1 MKKLKAHNSFG
12 SSRIAASV
20 DLNLHNAL
28 IYTQKYSRI
37 SAKDITMSDNFAQTV
52 KQQADIVRIIGDY
65 VKLRKTGAQNYTG
78 LCPFH
83 KEKTGSFSV
92 NANHGYFYCFG
103 CHEKGDVFTF
113 VMKLENISFPEAI
126 RVVATK
132 CGIPLPKREFS
143 SPEEAR
149 DAGLRRQLIDIH
161 EAATQ
166 YFEAHL
172 KSPEA
177 ARAREYLTGRGV
189 TTETIAKFR
198 IGYAPDDFNDM
209 RDRLKP
215 HFSEEAM
222 RASGLFSSKEQA
234 DGTQGQLYTRFRKR
248 ITFPIANEQ
257 GKTIAFT
264 ARALDSD
271 EKSGPKYMNSPETA
285 LYTKG
290 QVLFNLDKAKA
301 DMRTNDFALLVEGQ
315 MDCISVYMAGI
326 RNVLATSGTA
336 FTEMQV
342 RLLSRFTKRVV
353 VNFDPD
359 QAGANAAE
367 KSIALLTEED
377 FEVKVIALDGGL
389 DPDRYVQEHGIQAYM
404 AALRT
409 AKRHSDYLIDRARQ
423 LFPARTADAKVKALN
438 FLLPHIRRMPNRI
451 HRDEF
456 AADAAQ
462 KLGIDSAI
470 MRQELKQAAAQRVES
485 VRSHQQDPASE
496 TERILL
502 QALVLPEGDPAR
514 ILAAEQLSQHPE
526 WYDGL
531 PAAPVLEALSHAPAP
546 TNPLDAAPDQP
557 SRALL
562 ALALQQHDES
572 ANSSASLSMAEQV
585 ENALHTLEHRRLE
598 RRQREIRS
606 LLAEADRRGDHAM
619 LTTLTTEKLQ
629 IDRALRQH

>member
-1 MKKLKAHNSFG
+1 
-12 SSRIAASV
+12 
-20 DLNLHNAL
+20 
-28 IYTQKYSRI
+28 
-37 SAKDITMSDNFAQTV
+37 MSDNFAQTV
-52 KQQADIVRIIGDY
+52 KQQADIVKIIGDY

-126 RVVATK
+126 RTVAAK

-149 DAGLRRQLIDIH
+149 EAGLRRQLIDIH

-166 YFEAHL
+166 YFEAQL

-189 TTETIAKFR
+189 TPETIAKFR

-215 HFSEEAM
+215 HFNEEAM

-234 DGTQGQLYTRFRKR
+234 DGTHGQLYARFRKR

-264 ARALDSD
+264 ARTLDSQD
-271 EKSGPKYMNSPETA
+271 EKGRDVAKYINSPETA

-290 QVLFNLDKAKA
+290 HVLFNLDKAKA
-301 DMRTNDFALLVEGQ
+301 DMRSHDFALLVEGQ
-315 MDCISVYMAGI
+315 MDCISVYMAGVH
-326 RNVLATSGTA
+326 NVLATSGTA

-359 QAGANAAE
+359 TAGANAAE
-367 KSIALLTEED
+367 KSIALLTEEN
-377 FEVKVIALDGGL
+377 FEVKVVALEGGL
-389 DPDRYVQEHGIQAYM
+389 DPDRFVRENGIQAYM

-409 AKRHSDYLIDRARQ
+409 AKRHSDYLVDRARQ
-423 LFPARTADAKVKALN
+423 LFPGRTADAKVKALN

-462 KLGIDSAI
+462 KLGIDSMI
-470 MRQELKQAAAQRVES
+470 LRQEIKQAAAQRVES
-485 VRSHQQDPASE
+485 VRSHTGDPASE
-496 TERILL
+496 NERILL
-502 QALVLPEGDPAR
+502 RALVLPEDDPAR
-514 ILAAEQLSQHPE
+514 ILASDQLSQHPE
-526 WYDGL
+526 WYENL
-531 PAAPVLEALSHAPAP
+531 PAAAVLEALATAPVPA
-546 TNPLDAAPDQP
+546 NPLDAASDPP
-557 SRALL
+557 SRTLL
-562 ALALQQHDES
+562 ALALQHHEDPVE
-572 ANSSASLSMAEQV
+572 ANSRDHPQTMTEQV
-585 ENALHTLEHRRLE
+585 ENALHALESRRLE

-606 LLAEADRRGDHAM
+606 LIAEADRRGDQAI
-619 LTTLTTEKLQ
+619 LTQLTAEKLQ
-629 IDRALRQH
+629 IDRALRQR

>member
-1 MKKLKAHNSFG
+1 
-12 SSRIAASV
+12 
-20 DLNLHNAL
+20 
-28 IYTQKYSRI
+28 
-37 SAKDITMSDNFAQTV
+37 MSDNFAQTV
-52 KQQADIVRIIGDY
+52 KQQADIVKIIGDY

-92 NANHGYFYCFG
+92 NATHGYFYCFG

-113 VMKLENISFPEAI
+113 VMKLENVSFPEAI
-126 RVVATK
+126 RTVAAK
-132 CGIPLPKREFS
+132 CGIALPKREFN

-149 DAGLRRQLIDIH
+149 EAGLRRQLLDIH

-166 YFEAHL
+166 YFEAQL

-189 TTETIAKFR
+189 TAETIAKFR

-215 HFSEEAM
+215 HFNEEVM

-234 DGTQGQLYTRFRKR
+234 DGTQGQLYARFRKR

-301 DMRTNDFALLVEGQ
+301 DMRSHDFALLVEGQ

-326 RNVLATSGTA
+326 HNVLATSGTA

-342 RLLSRFTKRVV
+342 RLLSRFTKKII

-359 QAGANAAE
+359 NAGANAAE

-377 FEVKVIALDGGL
+377 FEVKVVALEGGL
-389 DPDRYVQEHGIQAYM
+389 DPDRFVREQGIQAYM

-409 AKRHSDYLIDRARQ
+409 AKRHSEYLIDRARQ
-423 LFPARTADAKVKALN
+423 LFPGRTADAKVKALN

-462 KLGIDSAI
+462 KLGIDSMI
-470 MRQELKQAAAQRVES
+470 LRQEIKQAAAQRVES
-485 VRSHQQDPASE
+485 VRAHTGVPASE
-496 TERILL
+496 NERILL
-502 QALVLPEGDPAR
+502 RALVLTEDDPAR

-526 WYDGL
+526 WYENL
-531 PAAPVLEALSHAPAP
+531 PAAAVLESLANAPVP
-546 TNPLDAAPDQP
+546 PNPLDAAADPE
-557 SRALL
+557 SRTLL
-562 ALALQQHDES
+562 ALALQHHDDPAEV
-572 ANSSASLSMAEQV
+572 SSRDQPQTMTEQV
-585 ENALHTLEHRRLE
+585 ENALHALESRRLE

-606 LLAEADRRGDHAM
+606 LIAEADRRGDQAI
-619 LTTLTTEKLQ
+619 LTQLAAEKLQ
-629 IDRALRQH
+629 IDRALRLR